1 MTNLNK
7 HWMFNE
13 VLKWRFV
20 SSAFWSALSGFA
32 VSFLLLFLWKID
44 TLNPLMHVFGSLA
57 SVFSARF
64 IVVSLFFSLHAVLMS
79 FYHLFAQNPGKK
91 RKTTLLG
98 CISEA
103 FKYENV
109 NKSLLEPLLGSSFMF
124 LTFTFSNS
132 SYSSLFL
139 EDGWSLNEKHIIG
152 LSYGFIL
159 GFFMSVTSQV
169 CGPSKPL
176 MMSQSAFIQRIKHKL
191 KSLFFDSFKENYNFL
206 LCFLISY
213 YLVGQYFFKLVTQS
227 LLMLPD
233 QYQPALSIWKPLQLL
248 TLLWALAVG
257 GSLYIFTSKTVKL
270 LVNFSMSRN
279 HKFQIQTA
287 FDDKQKMLVTSNMGK
302 KNPKLVQQIA
312 FSSLSQMVA
321 NSQQCR
327 KQIFEGDS
335 PNQGAFKVVAEEC
348 LGHMTNFSKVIGECC
363 SQIASGSMFKKPKE
377 KKVIVDWFVKGL
389 SINISSL
396 T

>member
-7 HWMFNE
+7 HWMFDE

-20 SSAFWSALSGFA
+20 SSSFWSALSGFA
-32 VSFLLLFLWKID
+32 VSLLLLFLWKID
-44 TLNPLMHVFGSLA
+44 TINPLMHVFGSLA

-64 IVVSLFFSLHAVLMS
+64 IIVSLFFSLHAVLLS

-91 RKTTLLG
+91 RKTFLLG
-98 CISEA
+98 MISEA
-103 FKYENV
+103 FKYENI
-109 NKSLLEPLLGSSFMF
+109 NKSLLEALLGSSFMF
-124 LTFTFSNS
+124 LTFSFSSS

-139 EDGWSLNEKHIIG
+139 EGRWSLNEKHVIG

-159 GFFMSVTSQV
+159 GFFMSVTRNSY
-169 CGPSKPL
+169 GGSGPL
-176 MMSQSAFIQRIKHKL
+176 MTSQSAFIQRIKHQL
-191 KSLFFDSFKENYNFL
+191 KGLLFDSFKENYNFL
-206 LCFLISY
+206 FCFLPSY
-213 YLVGQYFFKLVTQS
+213 YLVGQYFFKLVAQS
-227 LLMLPD
+227 ILMLPNY
-233 QYQPALSIWKPLQLL
+233 YQPALSPWKPLQLFM
-248 TLLWALAVG
+248 LLWALVVG

-270 LVNFSMSRN
+270 LVNLSMSRN

-302 KNPKLVQQIA
+302 SNPKLVQQIA

-348 LGHMTNFSKVIGECC
+348 LGHVMNFNKVIGECC
-363 SQIASGSMFKKPKE
+363 SQISSGSMFKKPKE
-377 KKVIVDWFVKGL
+377 NKKVGL
-389 SINISSL
+389 
-396 T
+396 